1 MTMMRT
7 LAQLALAVTCLLADS
22 LRGVDAAEA
31 TRLQNPR
38 IRAVADRHDRGGHRG
53 LQRNCGD
60 AAGADGL
67 AGTAGPGRRPGTVPP
82 RAVRQLPDAVPGRRQ
97 ADGDRDPAAGRRRNR
112 HRAGHVRGHQ
122 EAMSPDRTIR
132 PAGRCPAVL
141 PPDLR
146 PYLGVSPSIET
157 THVEI
162 KRLAGEIAQEA
173 TTDWDKVK
181 AIYDWVRA
189 NVRYEFDAELKGAL
203 TALRAGHG
211 DCEELTS
218 LFIALCRANGIPARS
233 VWIPG
238 HCYPE
243 FYLQTPD
250 GRGRWFP
257 CQAAGA
263 EEFGSMHEARPIL
276 QKGDNFRVPGEA
288 AAKRYVAE
296 TFRAQNAVANP
307 RVEWV
312 RKPLGD

>member
-1 MTMMRT
+1 MTMMRIFAK
-7 LAQLALAVTCLLADS
+7 LAFAVTWLLASRLCGAD
-22 LRGVDAAEA
+22 GVETA
-31 TRLQNPR
+31 RLQNPR
-38 IRAVADRHDRGGHRG
+38 TERWQIGMIVEATGACSGIVATLPVPMDWPEQQVQILGQELSSQVRSVTYRTLAPGGAKQMVIAIPQ
-53 LQRNCGD
+53 LATGD
-60 AAGADGL
+60 TATALVTFEVTKGDVSGPDDTACWSLPSRVAA
-67 AGTAGPGRRPGTVPP
+67 
-82 RAVRQLPDAVPGRRQ
+82 
-97 ADGDRDPAAGRRRNR
+97 
-112 HRAGHVRGHQ
+112 
-122 EAMSPDRTIR
+122 
-132 PAGRCPAVL
+132 
-141 PPDLR
+141 DLR

-162 KRLAGEIAQEA
+162 KRLAGEIAQDA
-173 TTDWDKVK
+173 PTDWSKVR

-189 NVRYEFDAELKGAL
+189 NVRYEFDEELKGAL

-243 FYLQTPD
+243 FYLETSRGQ
-250 GRGRWFP
+250 GRWFP

-263 EEFGSMHEARPIL
+263 DEFGSMHEARPIL
-276 QKGDNFRVPGEA
+276 QKGDSFRIPGEP

-307 RVEWV
+307 RVQWV
-312 RKPLGD
+312 RKLVSD

>member
-1 MTMMRT
+1 GDVAEPDDT
-7 LAQLALAVTCLLADS
+7 VCWS
-22 LRGVDAAEA
+22 LPGRVAAE
-31 TRLQNPR
+31 
-38 IRAVADRHDRGGHRG
+38 
-53 LQRNCGD
+53 
-60 AAGADGL
+60 
-67 AGTAGPGRRPGTVPP
+67 
-82 RAVRQLPDAVPGRRQ
+82 
-97 ADGDRDPAAGRRRNR
+97 
-112 HRAGHVRGHQ
+112 
-122 EAMSPDRTIR
+122 
-132 PAGRCPAVL
+132 
-141 PPDLR
+141 LR

-162 KRLAGEIAQEA
+162 KRLAGEIAQDA
-173 TTDWDKVK
+173 PTDWGKVK

-189 NVRYEFDAELKGAL
+189 NVRYEFDEELRGAL

-218 LFIALCRANGIPARS
+218 LFIALCRANGVPARS

-288 AAKRYVAE
+288 AARRYVAE
-296 TFRAQNAVANP
+296 IFRAQNAVANP

-312 RKPLGD
+312 RQPLGDTLGD